1 MISALIHV
9 IPFLNIDVIYTCIY
23 IDTCNIHARTR
34 DIHADAVG
42 QG

>member
-9 IPFLNIDVIYTCIY
+9 IPLLNIHVISTCIY
-23 IDTCNIHARTR
+23 IDTYARTR
-34 DIHADAVG
+34 DIHVDAVG